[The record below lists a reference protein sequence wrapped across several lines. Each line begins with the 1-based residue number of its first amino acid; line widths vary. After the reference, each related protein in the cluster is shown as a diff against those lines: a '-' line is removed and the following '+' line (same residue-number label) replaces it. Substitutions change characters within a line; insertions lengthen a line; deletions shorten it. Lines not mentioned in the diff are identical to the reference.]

1 MTRLS
6 PFAANKKKD
15 RVTIGKVGAVHGI
28 HGELRIIPLTDFVE
42 RFAGMKEVMV
52 GDEMLH
58 IESCKFHKQFVL
70 LKFREYPVREQAMR
84 LTGRLLTVAR
94 DEAVPLEEGEF
105 YTFDIIG
112 LTVYD
117 TAGTELGTVEN
128 VLRTGSNDVYQARR
142 PDGRELL
149 IPALKAV
156 VREIDIAGGR
166 MVVDLPEETDDDMI
180 TLFPEMFAGPFGASI
195 TKRAVEKGILD
206 IHFTNF
212 RDYSFDKHRHVDDS
226 PFGGGAGMV
235 LKPEPMYRA
244 VRAVLEETAMHAASR
259 RVLIMDPAG
268 PVFTQ
273 AKAKELASYEQLVFI
288 CGHYEGFDARIYP
301 LADEAISIG
310 DFVLTGGEL
319 PAMVI
324 TDAVSRMLPGV
335 LGDAESAPTDS
346 FYDGLLGF
354 PQYTRPRDFEGMEV
368 PEVLLLGDHAKIRQW
383 RHEQSLRLT
392 QEKRPDLLAKKALS
406 DEDRDILRRFEQP
419 G

>member
-1 MTRLS
+1 M
-6 PFAANKKKD
+6 
-15 RVTIGKVGAVHGI
+15 
-28 HGELRIIPLTDFVE
+28 RI
-42 RFAGMKEVMV
+42 
-52 GDEMLH
+52 
-58 IESCKFHKQFVL
+58 
-70 LKFREYPVREQAMR
+70 
-84 LTGRLLTVAR
+84 
-94 DEAVPLEEGEF
+94 
-105 YTFDIIG
+105 
-112 LTVYD
+112 
-117 TAGTELGTVEN
+117 
-128 VLRTGSNDVYQARR
+128 
-142 PDGRELL
+142 
-149 IPALKAV
+149 
-156 VREIDIAGGR
+156 
-166 MVVDLPEETDDDMI
+166 DMI

-268 PVFTQ
+268 PVFT
-273 AKAKELASYEQLVFI
+273 
-288 CGHYEGFDARIYP
+288 
-301 LADEAISIG
+301 
-310 DFVLTGGEL
+310 
-319 PAMVI
+319 
-324 TDAVSRMLPGV
+324 LPGV

-368 PEVLLLGDHAKIRQW
+368 PEVLLSGDHAKIRQW